1 MIYRLEIAR
10 SLAQA
15 MRNDPKVLLLGE
27 GVTDPKGIFG
37 TTLEARERFPER
49 VMETPLSENMITG
62 ACLGLALEGWKP
74 VLVHARC
81 DLLMTAMEHMVNTI
95 AKWRHVHLDRPISL
109 VVRALVG
116 RGWGQGPNHS
126 QALHA
131 MFAHVPGLR
140 VLYPVDP
147 GSVASWLDDALSCG
161 WPTLIMEPRRLY
173 EVEALDYPNWQR
185 PDVYLVTFGD
195 VVLDAAVA
203 AQQLDGMGIKAQVY
217 PIEDV
222 TCMALPEDNVP
233 TVVADTGHLFCGA
246 AAEVVARL
254 TERGNTRT
262 RRVGP
267 PFTTLPT
274 SARLEQAWYPSAGQ
288 IRAAVGELLDIETS
302 SPLPQVVTS
311 GDDGFKGPF

>member
-10 SLAQA
+10 ALAQA
-15 MRNDPKVLLLGE
+15 MENDSKVLLLGE

-37 TTLEARERFPER
+37 TTSEAAERFPGR

-95 AKWRHVHLDRPISL
+95 AKWRHVHRDKPFSL

-147 GSVASWLDDALSCG
+147 SSVATWMEDALTCG
-161 WPTLIMEPRRLY
+161 GPTLVLEPRRLY
-173 EVEALDYPNWQR
+173 ETETLNYQHWER
-185 PDVYLVTFGD
+185 PDVFIATFGD
-195 VVLDAAVA
+195 VILDAALA
-203 AQQLDGMGIKAQVY
+203 SPELDRVGIKAQVF

-222 TCMALPEDNVP
+222 SAMPVPEEDVP
-233 TVVADTGHLFCGA
+233 VVVADTGHLFCGA
-246 AAEVVARL
+246 SAEVTARL
-254 TERGNTRT
+254 VEQGNAKVK
-262 RRVGP
+262 RVGP

-274 SARLEQAWYPSAGQ
+274 SVALEREWYPSAQ
-288 IRAAVGELLDIETS
+288 DIITAVGELLGTIPAIPELS
-302 SPLPQVVTS
+302 KV
-311 GDDGFKGPF
+311 GDDQFRGPF